1 MALVVLTLVLA
12 GGAWANP
19 LRVCADPDNLPFT
32 SSDPEEKGLYLE
44 LAELLAARL
53 ETSVEPVY
61 FRMDAGRRALRP
73 TLLTGRC
80 DVHFGMPF
88 TTDRS
93 AGTSIV
99 LTRPFLDLGYALLA
113 PKRFEFRRLA
123 DLDGRTVGVQYA
135 STPQTLLSVRDAVRL
150 VTFRTAEEAVDAV
163 VRREIDAAF
172 VWGPIA
178 GFRAARQAV
187 LDMFKIISVTGHGLR
202 RGASI
207 GVRAS
212 DEALRERLDREITA
226 LEPAILRL
234 AGKYHFPL
242 DPPVDLEAVNNV
254 NPYHGDRAAATAG
267 RTLFNV
273 HCSHCHSPNAQSP
286 DPMRDLRRL
295 HLRYG
300 DRVDDV
306 FWTTVTQGRP
316 TKGMPVWGPILS
328 EDTIWR
334 IKTFLDTVQK
344 RDLD

>member
-1 MALVVLTLVLA
+1 M
-12 GGAWANP
+12 
-19 LRVCADPDNLPFT
+19 
-32 SSDPEEKGLYLE
+32 
-44 LAELLAARL
+44 
-53 ETSVEPVY
+53 
-61 FRMDAGRRALRP
+61 
-73 TLLTGRC
+73 
-80 DVHFGMPF
+80 
-88 TTDRS
+88 
-93 AGTSIV
+93 
-99 LTRPFLDLGYALLA
+99 
-113 PKRFEFRRLA
+113 
-123 DLDGRTVGVQYA
+123 
-135 STPQTLLSVRDAVRL
+135 
-150 VTFRTAEEAVDAV
+150 
-163 VRREIDAAF
+163 
-172 VWGPIA
+172 
-178 GFRAARQAV
+178 
-187 LDMFKIISVTGHGLR
+187 TGHGLR

-212 DEALRERLDREITA
+212 DEALRERLDREITG
-226 LEPAILRL
+226 LEPAIVRL
-234 AGKYHFPL
+234 ADKYHFPL
-242 DPPVDLEAVNNV
+242 DPPIDLEAVHNV